1 MASSQARR
9 ERRLALQAHFASN
22 GGYGTGNNNS
32 QVATGNKPGVSPFM
46 IPKQVGLNIISK
58 HFPDNYYVDWSPES
72 WRQACDQAQK
82 QGLPVSYSALANWAF
97 EASTFIQSLFVE
109 LGDGI
114 LKIPCNLIDPKTG
127 NVDEL
132 WTEEI
137 CNKRWVK
144 DLRKE
149 IAWSRL
155 WGFEGINMDPLNNR
169 IYKYPMSQLD
179 PINRMLRYDTYNYND
194 GLYFDKTPN
203 LLFLQPSTSYEAFL
217 GWMQPITRAFILMNQ
232 NSMNWVQA
240 GRRLTFPLLTIGYP
254 AASTNINDEYTLEN
268 PFKAEA
274 ENYISNVDPSKAL
287 AYPYTR
293 DREGN
298 IQKAFEL
305 DIKETSAKQNIHKI
319 YQEFNTDEKNSIR
332 ELVFGGTLTSDA
344 GKFGTK
350 GLGDVHEGKYD
361 TAIRARSDEVL
372 DILND
377 ETDFLWKIKKFYT
390 NFPDNLRFSSN
401 ESKSYGI
408 DEVKLLSDSMSEMG
422 LQLTPKFFIKYG
434 LDEEDIQEAPK
445 PITPSFN
452 KLDNGEETELSVSY
466 DKPGRSLLGLK
477 KKY

>member
-1 MASSQARR
+1 
-9 ERRLALQAHFASN
+9 
-22 GGYGTGNNNS
+22 
-32 QVATGNKPGVSPFM
+32 
-46 IPKQVGLNIISK
+46 
-58 HFPDNYYVDWSPES
+58 
-72 WRQACDQAQK
+72 
-82 QGLPVSYSALANWAF
+82 LPISYSALVNWAF

-127 NVDEL
+127 NVDEI

-137 CNKRWVK
+137 CNKRWFK
-144 DLRKE
+144 DIRKE

-155 WGFEGINMDPLNNR
+155 WGFTGLNIDPLKNR

-179 PINRMLRYDTYNYND
+179 PINRMLRQSTFDYTD
-194 GLYFDKTPN
+194 GMYFDKVPN

-254 AASTNINDEYTLEN
+254 AASTDINKEYELEN

-274 ENYISNVDPSKAL
+274 ENYISNIDPSKAL

-293 DREGN
+293 DHEGN
-298 IQKAFEL
+298 ILKAFEL
-305 DIKETSAKQNIHKI
+305 DVKETSAKQNIHKI

-350 GLGDVHEGKYD
+350 GLGEVHQDKW
-361 TAIRARSDEVL
+361 EVAL
-372 DILND
+372 YSRNEEINDILND
-377 ETDFLWKIKKFYT
+377 ETDFLWKIKKFYK

-401 ESKSYGI
+401 ESKSYEI
-408 DEVKLLSDSMSEMG
+408 EEIKMLSDSMSEMG
-422 LQLTPKFFIKYG
+422 LQLTSKFFIKYG

-445 PITPSFN
+445 PVIPTFGKS
-452 KLDNGEETELSVSY
+452 KDDSEETELSVSY
-466 DKPGRSLLGLK
+466 DKPRTFLGLK